1 MAAGKD
7 VLGQIGEMISG
18 LSMNQKIIAGVVVIA
33 LFGGLL
39 TITLTGGDES
49 GGDYQ
54 VLFSGLTQEDAS
66 DVVNRLKEQ
75 RVPYQLSGNGSA
87 ILVPSDQVYEIRLSM
102 AGEGLPRGGGV
113 GFEIFDKTS
122 LGTTDFVQR
131 LNYQRALQGELA
143 RTIRTFDQ
151 VDEARVHLATPK
163 ESVFIEDEKPPTASV
178 SVRLRRGRKL
188 SQNQIQSV
196 VHLVASAV
204 PGLTADNIT
213 VVDTAGRL
221 LFRKEGDETALL
233 SATQLEYQLKIE
245 EGLRKKVESM
255 IEEAVGVGHVRARV
269 TAEMDFSRVNVTEES
284 FDPESQVV
292 RSEQLLNEDDQ
303 NGSSQP
309 EGIPGVKG
317 NLASFAESGEG
328 ATGGTSYRRN
338 NVTRNYE
345 ISRVTKQV
353 QETTGNVKRLS
364 VAVMVD
370 GTYSK
375 EANKDGSIASKYSP
389 RSPQEMQTLERI
401 VKNAIGYDEDRGDQV
416 EVLGMSFA
424 LSQVVEAAPDPMGK
438 WRELVERLAM
448 PLIYLMIAV
457 AFLLFVV
464 RPFFRLLT
472 VKQVEAQRAAEMA
485 ERPASALVKDDEE
498 EDDLSLMP
506 RSLSDQEKIFR
517 LAQSDPARA
526 ADLVKRWLREEI

>member
-7 VLGQIGEMISG
+7 VLGQIGDMVSG
-18 LSMNQKIIAGVVVIA
+18 LSMNQKIIAGVVLAV
-33 LFGGLL
+33 LVGGLL
-39 TITLTGGDES
+39 TFTLS
-49 GGDYQ
+49 GNDKSSGNYQ
-54 VLFSGLTQEDAS
+54 VLYSGLTQEDAS
-66 DVVNRLKEQ
+66 EVVTRLKDQ
-75 RVPYQLSGNGSA
+75 RVPYQISGNGSV
-87 ILVPSDQVYEIRLSM
+87 ISVPPEQVYEVRLNL

-113 GFEIFDKTS
+113 GFEIFDTTS

-143 RTIRTFDQ
+143 RTIRNFDQ

-163 ESVFIEDEKPPTASV
+163 ESVFIEDEKDPTASV
-178 SVRLRRGRKL
+178 SVRLHRGKKL
-188 SQNQIQSV
+188 SQNQIQSI

-204 PGLTADNIT
+204 SGLTVENIT

-221 LFRKEGDETALL
+221 LFSKDGDEASLL
-233 SATQLEYQLKIE
+233 SATQLEYQLKTE
-245 EGLRKKVESM
+245 DRLRKKVESM
-255 IEEAVGVGHVRARV
+255 LEEAVGVGHVRARV
-269 TAEMDFSRVNVTEES
+269 TAEMDFSRINVTEES

-292 RSEQLLNEDDQ
+292 RSEQLLNEDDK

-317 NLASFAESGEG
+317 NLATFAESGDG
-328 ATGGTSYRRN
+328 AAGGTSYRRN

-353 QETTGNVKRLS
+353 QESTGGVKRLS

-370 GTYSK
+370 GTY
-375 EANKDGSIASKYSP
+375 ARQVGKDGTVTNKYTP
-389 RSPQEMQTLERI
+389 RSPDEMQTLDRI
-401 VKNAIGYDEDRGDQV
+401 VKNAIGYDEDRGDTV

-424 LSQVVEAAPDPMGK
+424 LSQVVEEAPDPMGK

-472 VKQVEAQRAAEMA
+472 VKQLEAQRAAEMA
-485 ERPASALVKDDEE
+485 DRPISALIKDDEE
-498 EDDLSLMP
+498 EDLSLMP
-506 RSLSDQEKIFR
+506 RNLSDQEKIFR